1 MEEINRVCV
10 VGAGTMGHGI
20 AQSFAQSGFGVR
32 LVDISDEFV
41 KRGVARIEGSL
52 DKFVEKGK
60 LTKEQ
65 KNEIMVRITAST
77 DLKVAAD
84 CQLVIEA
91 VVENSDVKRDL
102 FRKLD
107 SICPQDTILA
117 TNTSS
122 ISITEIGAATK
133 RPDKVI
139 GMHFMNPVQ
148 LMKVVEVIR
157 GQVTDGETVDAIKK
171 LTEKLGKVPI
181 EVSDMPGFAL
191 NRLLIPMINEAVC
204 VLMDGTATKENID
217 SVMKLGANHP
227 MGPLEL
233 ADFIGLDVCL
243 DIMEVLYE
251 GFGDPKYRPC
261 PLLRK
266 MVAAGNLGRKTGK
279 GFYDYNTPK

>member
-1 MEEINRVCV
+1 MEEIKRVCV

-20 AQSFAQSGFGVR
+20 AQSFAQSGFSVR

-52 DKFVEKGK
+52 NKFVEKGK
-60 LTKEQ
+60 LTGEQ
-65 KNEIMVRITAST
+65 KSEIMARITAST
-77 DLKVAAD
+77 DLTSAAD
-84 CQLVIEA
+84 CQLVVEA
-91 VVENSDVKRDL
+91 VLENEEVKRDL
-102 FRKLD
+102 FEKLD
-107 SICPQDTILA
+107 SICPQGTILA

-133 RPDKVI
+133 RPNKVI

-157 GQVTDGETVDAIKK
+157 GQATDSETVDAIKK

-191 NRLLIPMINEAVC
+191 NRILIPMINEAVF

-227 MGPLEL
+227 LGPLEL

-243 DIMEVLYE
+243 DIMEVLHE

-266 MVAAGNLGRKTGK
+266 MVASGNLGRKTGK
-279 GFYDYNTPK
+279 GFYDYTAK

>member
-1 MEEINRVCV
+1 MEEIKLVCV

-20 AQSFAQSGFGVR
+20 AQSFAQSGFSVR

-52 DKFVEKGK
+52 GKFVEKGK
-60 LTKEQ
+60 LTEEQ
-65 KNEIMVRITAST
+65 KKEMMARITAST
-77 DLKVAAD
+77 DLNVAAD

-107 SICPQDTILA
+107 AICPQDTILA

-133 RPDKVI
+133 RPGVVI

-157 GQVTDGETVDAIKK
+157 GQATEGQTVEVVKK
-171 LTEKLGKVPI
+171 LTERLGKVPI

-191 NRLLIPMINEAVC
+191 NRILIPMINEAVC

-243 DIMEVLYE
+243 DIMEVLHE

-266 MVAAGNLGRKTGK
+266 MVAAGTLGRKTGK

>member
-1 MEEINRVCV
+1 MEEIRRVCV

-20 AQSFAQSGFGVR
+20 AQSFAQSGFKVQ
-32 LVDISDEFV
+32 LVDISDDFV
-41 KRGVARIEGSL
+41 KRGVARIEASL
-52 DKFVEKGK
+52 GKFVEKGK
-60 LTKEQ
+60 LTAEQ
-65 KNEIMVRITAST
+65 KKEIMGRITAST
-77 DLKVAAD
+77 DLESAAD
-84 CQLVIEA
+84 CQLIIEA
-91 VVENSDVKRDL
+91 VVENGDVKRDL
-102 FRKLD
+102 FGKLD
-107 SICPQDTILA
+107 SICPKDTILA

-122 ISITEIGAATK
+122 ISITEIGGATK
-133 RPDKVI
+133 RPKQVI

-157 GQVTDGETVDAIKK
+157 GQATDGQTVDAVKK

-191 NRLLIPMINEAVC
+191 NRILIPMINEAVF

-266 MVAAGNLGRKTGK
+266 MVASGNLGRKTGK
-279 GFYDYNTPK
+279 GFYDYAPK